1 MPPSFRWTYL
11 YLYARRPS
19 ISAAWPFSLRLATPP
34 PLHALN
40 RCGLALRDE
49 PLMLLPPLKPFPP
62 GPESRRGRSDHE
74 RGHLRLIKI
83 RPGHKLRD
91 DPGQPPGRNGEH
103 RSEQGNP
110 APQPRSLRPHLV
122 RALAILRRDVLK
134 STLNHSNH
142 TSRRWERPVTGRH
155 PPTNLN
161 AQECRATQ
169 PPAPRTPNTGSA
181 RGHVD
186 ASLLDGERCVRCA
199 PRRAPMAR
207 PIPPLTRV
215 SAQLL
220 KAPDERGER
229 LTGESQMAAI
239 GILAVPHLNYAR
251 KARPPHIRRPGR
263 CPSCSCAIRGAFPP
277 SLALVYLRCKRCP
290 SRGTRPTSSWMHTR
304 AHRPALRRGVT
315 GCTATPT
322 RAMSAAL
329 TPYRWP
335 PPPTPSPRSA
345 SRRQPSAPRAE
356 HEMTVLFMPAP
367 ARPLGRDGCAGRSR
381 GGLGVPHD
389 LRGESGVGDAGGGLA
404 PPVTRSAGSDGDDP
418 SAPDPQRFLR
428 PEVDVQRR
436 QPTPPRRMPCR
447 RVSTVSLDTA
457 IRVGDYALIQLSVSL
472 YQESR
477 SPCSASPLRSTPVSP
492 PACSG

>member
-122 RALAILRRDVLK
+122 RALAILRRDVLN

-161 AQECRATQ
+161 AQECRATH

-220 KAPDERGER
+220 KVPDERGER

-239 GILAVPHLNYAR
+239 GILAVPHPNYAR
-251 KARPPHIRRPGR
+251 KSATSTHSPPWSVPLVLLRHTGGHFRRAWRWCTCAASAARRAVQGPPH
-263 CPSCSCAIRGAFPP
+263 
-277 SLALVYLRCKRCP
+277 L
-290 SRGTRPTSSWMHTR
+290 
-304 AHRPALRRGVT
+304 
-315 GCTATPT
+315 GCT
-322 RAMSAAL
+322 
-329 TPYRWP
+329 
-335 PPPTPSPRSA
+335 
-345 SRRQPSAPRAE
+345 
-356 HEMTVLFMPAP
+356 
-367 ARPLGRDGCAGRSR
+367 
-381 GGLGVPHD
+381 
-389 LRGESGVGDAGGGLA
+389 LA
-404 PPVTRSAGSDGDDP
+404 PIDRLSGAGDRLYCYADKGH
-418 SAPDPQRFLR
+418 
-428 PEVDVQRR
+428 
-436 QPTPPRRMPCR
+436 
-447 RVSTVSLDTA
+447 
-457 IRVGDYALIQLSVSL
+457 VGG
-472 YQESR
+472 
-477 SPCSASPLRSTPVSP
+477 PHPVSVAATAHAITAVRVASTTV
-492 PACSG
+492 PAACGA

>member
-215 SAQLL
+215 SAQLP
-220 KAPDERGER
+220 KVPDERGER

-251 KARPPHIRRPGR
+251 KSATSTHSPPWSPPWSVPLVLLRHT
-263 CPSCSCAIRGAFPP
+263 GAFPP

-304 AHRPALRRGVT
+304 ADRPALRCGRPAVLLRRQGP
-315 GCTATPT
+315 C
-322 RAMSAAL
+322 R
-329 TPYRWP
+329 R
-335 PPPTPSPRSA
+335 PSPRIGG
-345 SRRQPSAPRAE
+345 RHRPR
-356 HEMTVLFMPAP
+356 HH
-367 ARPLGRDGCAGRSR
+367 R
-381 GGLGVPHD
+381 G
-389 LRGESGVGDAGGGLA
+389 
-404 PPVTRSAGSDGDDP
+404 
-418 SAPDPQRFLR
+418 
-428 PEVDVQRR
+428 
-436 QPTPPRRMPCR
+436 PRRVDNRPR
-447 RVSTVSLDTA
+447 RV
-457 IRVGDYALIQLSVSL
+457 
-472 YQESR
+472 R
-477 SPCSASPLRSTPVSP
+477 SMR
-492 PACSG
+492 